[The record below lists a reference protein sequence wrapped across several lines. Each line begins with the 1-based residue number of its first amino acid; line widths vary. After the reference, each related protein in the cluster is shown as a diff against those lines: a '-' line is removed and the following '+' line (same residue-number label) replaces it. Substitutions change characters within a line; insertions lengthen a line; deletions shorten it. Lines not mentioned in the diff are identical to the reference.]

1 MNNNLNDIK
10 PLLNVDFKYLKL
22 LNLEL
27 NKLSDDMIDIIKDL
41 KFPELKEFK
50 LIILL
55 IMIFS
60 KQYKVLKI
68 KKF

>member
-1 MNNNLNDIK
+1 MILN
-10 PLLNVDFKYLKL
+10 LLNVDFKYLKL